1 MKSWTVGQKIGA
13 GFAVMAALAVFS
25 GAAALLEL
33 KTVVESEEVLDV
45 RSDNLVDAELL
56 RNSLDEEDA
65 SLYAYMMV
73 GDPKHAQALKAT
85 RAAAAAQLAKLRGR
99 VTEAE
104 SKALLEQIER
114 TELERQAP
122 LDRILALR
130 SAEVEPAPKGASAAP
145 EAKTAAELRRLFSEE
160 VDPRSDRLHELLT
173 AFAALQEKVLATGR
187 GEAKA
192 VAARALT
199 LVSGVSVLAV
209 LLAAGLAVGLGRSLS
224 RQLGLAINSIRSS
237 SAELNAAANQQATGS
252 TQQATATVEIT
263 TTVRELLATSKQIS
277 ESSQRVA
284 RIAQDA
290 ATAASGGDQS
300 VQRAQT
306 AIAGI
311 RRQVDQVVNH
321 MLDLGKK
328 SQQIGGIL
336 EVINEL
342 AEQTNILAIN
352 ATIESAGAG
361 DAGKRFAVVAD
372 EIRKLADRVSGSSR
386 EIRGLIEDIRSSAN
400 TTVMATED
408 GSKAVDEGARQFGDV
423 ASGFQQIAQMVQ
435 TTRDAAREIEL
446 STKQQTTAVE
456 QVNLALANVSQAAKE
471 SEASARQTSQTSSEL
486 ASLSTQLAALVRGRE
501 SRA

>member
-1 MKSWTVGQKIGA
+1 MKNWSVGQKISG
-13 GFAVMAALAVFS
+13 GFAVMAVLAVLAGS
-25 GAAALLEL
+25 AALVEL
-33 KTVVESEEVLDV
+33 RTVVRSEDELDV
-45 RSDNLVDAELL
+45 RNENRLDVEVL
-56 RNSLDEEDA
+56 RGNMDEEDA
-65 SLYAYMMV
+65 ALYALMAVAEQRHLELMRKNRS
-73 GDPKHAQALKAT
+73 D
-85 RAAAAAQLAKLRGR
+85 AAAALARLRSRLTDADGRALLDQIERLEAERQPMFDKILATRVQAQAQELAKGPLTGAAADAKRLFTEEVEPRTERLHEALAKLSAREEKEL
-99 VTEAE
+99 TE
-104 SKALLEQIER
+104 
-114 TELERQAP
+114 
-122 LDRILALR
+122 
-130 SAEVEPAPKGASAAP
+130 
-145 EAKTAAELRRLFSEE
+145 
-160 VDPRSDRLHELLT
+160 
-173 AFAALQEKVLATGR
+173 GR
-187 GEAKA
+187 GESHDIAS
-192 VAARALT
+192 RALT
-199 LVSGVSVLAV
+199 LVSFVSGLAV
-209 LLAAGLAVGLGRSLS
+209 LLAAVLAVMLGRSLT

-290 ATAASGGDQS
+290 ATAATGGDHS
-300 VQRAQT
+300 VQKAQS
-306 AIAGI
+306 AISGI
-311 RRQVDQVVNH
+311 RRQVDLVVNH

-471 SEASARQTSQTSSEL
+471 SEASARQTSATSSEL
-486 ASLSTQLAALVRGRE
+486 ANLSTQLAALVRGGGA
-501 SRA
+501 RA